1 MQDIT
6 TLRSKRRELLT
17 LKADIDRQIKQITAA
32 VLSHPDLGI
41 DVESL
46 GNKGGSSTNNGLNV
60 AFSRSL
66 DWDQE
71 YLSSIKEQVPPM
83 AWPFKT
89 KEVLGL
95 KDFQNFCVESPQYA
109 ELLHKGAITKV
120 SKTPRIVEKE
130 GSNESNG

>member
-6 TLRSKRRELLT
+6 TLRSRRTELLT

-32 VLSHPDLGI
+32 LLSHPDLGI

-71 YLSSIKEQVPPM
+71 YLSDIKDKIPAN
-83 AWPFKT
+83 AWPFDT
-89 KEVLGL
+89 KETLGL
-95 KDFQNFCVESPQYA
+95 RDFQNYCLDYPQHA
-109 ELLHKGAITKV
+109 EVLQKGAMTKV